1 MGWTWYDR
9 RLSIIQTVKI
19 QKEENMNFL
28 NKNHIICIITIL
40 FMGLLISCTNSV
52 ESAKKDNKKSG
63 TETSTSTTSLTT
75 TTVQSTK
82 SETELTTTKATTSE
96 TVTSTTTQV
105 TTTCTEATT
114 TFYAREPGELL
125 KTYCYDN
132 ETKDDT
138 SKYLLKTEYYE
149 NCVAL
154 YFTDSEKLKNESINV
169 YSSDLIEI
177 YDKIEYSVQ
186 DDVMTIYND
195 KPEKISGI
203 TISRNSNSKISIR
216 YLDSERYEILEY
228 KFLSDIGMIP
238 AGNGDGY
245 YTQDEIDAIV
255 ETKFLKEEKLERA
268 LSKIAGIWED
278 PEQKHRVEIYVNDQY
293 IFMYMKENGEWVRE
307 RSKYV
312 YDIWVD
318 YNSDGAI
325 IVNIQENG
333 ATMID
338 SHIIFND
345 DLTEMELHEHPGIL
359 LYRIQE

>member
-40 FMGLLISCTNSV
+40 FMGLLISCTNSM
-52 ESAKKDNKKSG
+52 ESAKKDNKKSSA
-63 TETSTSTTSLTT
+63 ETSTSTTTLTT

-96 TVTSTTTQV
+96 TVTSTTTRV
-105 TTTCTEATT
+105 TTTCTEVT
-114 TFYAREPGELL
+114 TFYAREQGELL

-154 YFTDSEKLKNESINV
+154 YFSDSEKLKNESINV
-169 YSSDLIEI
+169 YSSDLFEI
-177 YDKIEYSVQ
+177 YDKKEYSVQ
-186 DDVMTIYND
+186 DNVMTIYTD

-203 TISRNSNSKISIR
+203 TISRNLNKKISIR

-228 KFLSDIGMIP
+228 EFLSDVGMIP
-238 AGNGDGY
+238 AGNGEGY

-255 ETKFLKEEKLERA
+255 ETKFLKEEKLERE

-278 PEQKHRVEIYVNDQY
+278 PEQKLRVEIYVNDQY
-293 IFMYMKENGEWVRE
+293 IFMYKKENGEWVRE
-307 RSKYV
+307 SSKYV
-312 YDIWVD
+312 YDIWAD

-325 IVNIQENG
+325 IVN
-333 ATMID
+333 
-338 SHIIFND
+338 H
-345 DLTEMELHEHPGIL
+345 
-359 LYRIQE
+359 RISVF